1 MKLVKTILLSFIAI
15 AVLSTSSCKKSEG
28 EGGKATIT
36 GKIWIK
42 KYMVNNTGT
51 GTIVYSGEYAGAYED
66 VYIIYGDDATYG
78 ERIETNGNGVYE
90 FKYLR
95 LGSYKI
101 YAYSSGPSLNAIN
114 RVAVMKEVEIT
125 EKKQTV
131 DAGKIEIAK

>member
-1 MKLVKTILLSFIAI
+1 MKTIKVLILCIIAFSI
-15 AVLSTSSCKKSEG
+15 ITIDSCKKSEG

-114 RVAVMKEVEIT
+114 RVAVMKDVEIT

-131 DAGKIEIAK
+131 ECETIEIAK